1 MGVPSPRTLIKACY
15 GKNVSK
21 TKMKMELERIFNCI
35 VQGRPLPLD
44 MERCIV
50 RRVVTMANTASG
62 NKYYQWK
69 QGIVEPAC
77 TVICNRWNGTH
88 KEEEAYKV
96 ALDEKTA
103 IVIISLEDCWL

>member
-1 MGVPSPRTLIKACY
+1 
-15 GKNVSK
+15 
-21 TKMKMELERIFNCI
+21 
-35 VQGRPLPLD
+35 

-96 ALDEKTA
+96 ALDEKNCNRDYLFGRLLAVADHMERSTF
-103 IVIISLEDCWL
+103 EDYEYGSRLTNAMKYMEVFSMRPAKTG